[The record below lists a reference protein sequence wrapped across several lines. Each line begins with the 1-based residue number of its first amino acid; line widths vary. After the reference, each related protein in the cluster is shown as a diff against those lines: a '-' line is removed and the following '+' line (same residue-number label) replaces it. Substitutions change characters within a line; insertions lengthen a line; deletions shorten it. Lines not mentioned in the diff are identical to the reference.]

1 MRLGASSMIT
11 KQKGKAWNGGRQV
24 LQDSK
29 VLDLKKQNKKKP
41 KTKQNKA
48 GLFTFFDSQGNIHQE
63 FIPPGQMMNKEYCEE
78 ILFRLA

>member
-29 VLDLKKQNKKKP
+29 VLDFKKQKNKNKNKK
-41 KTKQNKA
+41 
-48 GLFTFFDSQGNIHQE
+48 
-63 FIPPGQMMNKEYCEE
+63 
-78 ILFRLA
+78 